1 MSDQLDKLQ
10 DQYHN
15 DDDEKLLATL
25 NILVDKNG
33 IMEYNCDWDG
43 SEDGITAVASIFYK
57 IMFDGL
63 SESILAQIK
72 EQCVLEGKEETYMS
86 IINLI
91 SALAVDNT
99 VDSVDDEVVVQPDQV
114 FHL

>member
-10 DQYHN
+10 DQYN
-15 DDDEKLLATL
+15 NDDEKLLATL

-72 EQCVLEGKEETYMS
+72 EQCVLECKEETYMS

-91 SALAVDNT
+91 GALAVDNT
-99 VDSVDDEVVVQPDQV
+99 VDGVDDEVVVQPDQV

>member
-1 MSDQLDKLQ
+1 MSDQSDKSKE
-10 DQYHN
+10 QYE
-15 DDDEKLLATL
+15 DESFLATL

-91 SALAVDNT
+91 GALAVDNT